1 MLTGPAHDLCTL
13 LRQTVGARAKRFSIV
28 VQEQGQEIDLRTHAE
43 PKVRHDCAHN
53 PSTGEAGR
61 QMPGLTDSQLYLLSE
76 F

>member
-1 MLTGPAHDLCTL
+1 M
-13 LRQTVGARAKRFSIV
+13 